1 MGKSRS
7 TLLLLLVSAALAGL
21 GLWLMQGVI
30 ERRTRQ
36 APAPVVTEEM
46 ASVVFTARDIAMRTE
61 IRGDMLTVREI
72 PRKALTA
79 MGIEADVYT
88 TPDETAALFSKV
100 PMVKDEI
107 LRRSKLTT
115 REEATALSFRIPEGK
130 RAVTVSIEEA
140 KAVGYA
146 IVPGDRVDV
155 IGLFD
160 IEEEG
165 QQSVQQTQTVLQD
178 VEVLEINVGNTP
190 NQATSTRPVA
200 TLAVTPEQ
208 AEVLVLTE
216 LSARIHFALRNFRD
230 TAEVQSDGTSI
241 SEVLGRTAA
250 PTISDVPAPKQGPTI
265 EIFSGS
271 SRTSVSVPR

>member
-1 MGKSRS
+1 MGRSRS

-21 GLWLMQGVI
+21 GIWLMNDVI
-30 ERRTRQ
+30 AKRTRQ
-36 APAPVVTEEM
+36 VQVPQAPEDLV
-46 ASVVFTARDIAMRTE
+46 SVVFTARDIPMRTE
-61 IRGDMLTVREI
+61 IRTDMLSVRQI
-72 PRKALTA
+72 PRKALTT
-79 MGIEADVYT
+79 MGIEADVYS

-100 PMVKDEI
+100 PMVSDEI

-115 REEATALSFRIPEGK
+115 REEATALSFRVPEGK

-155 IGLFD
+155 IGLFEV
-160 IEEEG
+160 EEQG
-165 QQSVQQTQTVLQD
+165 QDTIQQTQTVLQD

-190 NQATSTRPVA
+190 NQTTSTRPVA

-250 PTISDVPAPKQGPTI
+250 PTISEVPAPKQGPTI
-265 EIFSGS
+265 EIFSGANK
-271 SRTSVSVPR
+271 TSVSVPR

>member
-1 MGKSRS
+1 MGRSRS

-21 GLWLMQGVI
+21 GIWLMNDVI
-30 ERRTRQ
+30 AKRTRQ
-36 APAPVVTEEM
+36 VQVPQAPEDLV
-46 ASVVFTARDIAMRTE
+46 SVVFTARDIPMRTE
-61 IRGDMLTVREI
+61 IRTDMLSVRQI
-72 PRKALTA
+72 PRKALTT
-79 MGIEADVYT
+79 MGIEADVYS

-100 PMVKDEI
+100 PMVSDEI

-115 REEATALSFRIPEGK
+115 REEATALSFRVPEGK

-155 IGLFD
+155 IGLFEV
-160 IEEEG
+160 EEQG
-165 QQSVQQTQTVLQD
+165 QDTIQQTQTVLQD

-190 NQATSTRPVA
+190 NQQTSTRPVA

-250 PTISDVPAPKQGPTI
+250 PTISEVPAPKQGPTI
-265 EIFSGS
+265 EIFSGANK
-271 SRTSVSVPR
+271 TSVSVPR